1 MVFQS
6 TVPVTVGVLLTP
18 WILGPFGTVA
28 AVFAL
33 VSGAL
38 IFVQLRFRTT
48 GDALPLSSLVVG
60 GSLYV
65 VFIAY
70 VLKSVI
76 AG

>member
-1 MVFQS
+1 
-6 TVPVTVGVLLTP
+6 VGVLLTP

-33 VSGAL
+33 ASGAFIYL
-38 IFVQLRFRTT
+38 QLQLRTR
-48 GDALPLSSLVVG
+48 GDVLPASSLIAG

-70 VLKSVI
+70 VIKSVI